1 MSGDAGPGGNA
12 DSITQ
17 PRIGISGDFDVIA
30 EFADLKVK
38 ASDNGTAAIY
48 MGPRMIQGQ
57 FEMHMLY
64 RGMIQHPD
72 TPLREITQV
81 EIIKSGKNGRGF
93 QYPAIYADECRSGR
107 LRVARR
113 GKMFHYLIAP
123 LDSDNFR
130 LLHSMEVSD
139 IPILPGNFV
148 LRISCYS
155 SGVQS
160 SEVSVVWKKMSVRAE
175 SIENTQTST
184 GRNLYLLDLKK
195 AGTTE
200 KDETK
205 KHAAVEAI
213 SQLAAADE
221 TYTQMKWPTWSQDGK
236 YIVYEMNDG
245 RYSMLTKL
253 TISDSQV
260 RTFAVGTLPS
270 LSPDGSQLLITN
282 EGGGLSIIPWN
293 VVNGA
298 SGQLAVRQLDQSGIS
313 GTCSPDG
320 RFIAWISNKR
330 IVVHD
335 VKTEQRRTIP
345 ADDQPSQFRA
355 IEKGLGWSRDSKS
368 LAFKAKL
375 VKDGGDAVSIVALDL
390 DKPDKVNV
398 LYTGVRLH
406 SDVSW
411 HPDGNQV
418 LFSGLDPSVGIPQMF
433 IVKRDDPEKIV
444 PVPGQPRTWR
454 IIDCDWSPDGHKI
467 VFTAEPPR

>member
-1 MSGDAGPGGNA
+1 MSGAAGPRGNA

-38 ASDNGTAAIY
+38 ASDNGSAAIY

-57 FEMHMLY
+57 FEMHMLF

-93 QYPAIYADECRSGR
+93 QYPAINADECRSGR

-113 GKMFHYLIAP
+113 GKTFHYLVAP

-130 LLHSMEVSD
+130 LLHSREVSD
-139 IPILPGNFV
+139 NPILPGNFV

-160 SEVSVVWKKMSVRAE
+160 SEVSVVWKNLSVRAE
-175 SIENTQTST
+175 SIENAQTST
-184 GRNLYLLDLKK
+184 ARNLYLLDFRK
-195 AGTTE
+195 ATE
-200 KDETK
+200 KGT
-205 KHAAVEAI
+205 VESI
-213 SQLAAADE
+213 RQLAAADE
-221 TYTQMKWPTWSQDGK
+221 RFTQMKWPTWSPDGK
-236 YIVYEMNDG
+236 FVVFEMNDG

-253 TISDSQV
+253 AVDDSKV
-260 RTFAVGTLPS
+260 RSFAVGTLPS

-298 SGQLAVRQLDQSGIS
+298 AGQLAVRQLDQSGSS
-313 GTCSPDG
+313 GTWSPDG

-330 IVVHD
+330 IVLHD

-345 ADDQPSQFRA
+345 A
-355 IEKGLGWSRDSKS
+355 G
-368 LAFKAKL
+368 
-375 VKDGGDAVSIVALDL
+375 
-390 DKPDKVNV
+390 
-398 LYTGVRLH
+398 
-406 SDVSW
+406 
-411 HPDGNQV
+411 
-418 LFSGLDPSVGIPQMF
+418 
-433 IVKRDDPEKIV
+433 
-444 PVPGQPRTWR
+444 
-454 IIDCDWSPDGHKI
+454 
-467 VFTAEPPR
+467 